1 LQYWVKPVLEGLY
14 FKRAGFCRPF
24 FVGVTL
30 ISIGIAWRVLLLKEH
45 CFCKTCGIYTHHIR
59 RSDPSLYCVNIGCFD
74 DINVRYYLATAI
86 NDVVSMSLAADDAD
100 C

>member
-1 LQYWVKPVLEGLY
+1 MLEDLY
-14 FKRAGFCRPF
+14 LKRAGFCRPF

-59 RSDPSLYCVNIGCFD
+59 RSDPSIYRVNIGFFY
-74 DINVRYYLATAI
+74 DINIRDYLATAI
-86 NDVVSMSLAADDAD
+86 NDVVSISLAADDAD